1 MAKKTLYTVKAVDEA
16 IDQLIDMGYEI
27 VIIPGTLI
35 DSFICISPKPSMYH
49 YEFRE
54 YVTTSWAS
62 AYTVRRSSKLSERML
77 KDIKAAGY
85 EPPTLAQTI
94 GKALLPRV

>member
-27 VIIPGTLI
+27 VIIPGSLI
-35 DSFICISPKPSMYH
+35 DSYICISPTPSMYN

-54 YVTTSWAS
+54 NAINEWSS

-94 GKALLPRV
+94 SKALLPGV